1 MDMDPRRLRV
11 CTGGRIVPGC
21 AGRGWAASTGHGVTE
36 LLEHG
41 PYYVKHSQMN
51 AHQSSIMIQ
60 LQYQDTEIVDLTL
73 LSPAVPSCS
82 VLVRDFSCGRLVK
95 LVVN

>member
-1 MDMDPRRLRV
+1 MDMDQRRLRV
-11 CTGGRIVPGC
+11 CTGGRIAPGC

-41 PYYVKHSQMN
+41 PYNVKPSLTN

-60 LQYQDTEIVDLTL
+60 VQYQDTEIADLTL
-73 LSPAVPSCS
+73 LSPMVPSCS
-82 VLVRDFSCGRLVK
+82 VLVRDFNLNIK
-95 LVVN
+95 MIVN

>member
-1 MDMDPRRLRV
+1 M
-11 CTGGRIVPGC
+11 PGC
-21 AGRGWAASTGHGVTE
+21 AGRGWAASIGHGMTE
-36 LLEHG
+36 LLEHE
-41 PYYVKHSQMN
+41 PYNVKPSPMN
-51 AHQSSIMIQ
+51 AHPSSMMIQ